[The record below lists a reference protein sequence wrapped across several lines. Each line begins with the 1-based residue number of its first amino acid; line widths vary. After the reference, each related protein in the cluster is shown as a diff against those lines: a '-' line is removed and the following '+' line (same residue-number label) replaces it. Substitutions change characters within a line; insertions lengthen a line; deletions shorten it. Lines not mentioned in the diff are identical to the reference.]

1 MKIKNLL
8 YLLLIFCLAISCS
21 NREDEPTKSVENY
34 PLLMKLDSRLLNI
47 SAPIMLPDYNFYF
60 EYDNAEKLTK
70 KIGGFLST
78 SGSTGFGGIFSTE
91 IYTNLLYQGDNVT
104 VEDFSSSTNFTVP
117 KNSKYFKLNSSNLIA
132 EKETPDPLS
141 NYRYRKEFFY
151 YKNGR
156 LDEIKTTLPNAQYD
170 PTDPN
175 DYIETYSEK
184 FYYDSVG
191 NLTETEYFE
200 LHNGINT
207 ENKRIRYF
215 ENYDSSTNPFRKF
228 TLLDEYFYRSLSKNN
243 FRSYKEVKIWYGIT
257 NVSQQSWEFNYD
269 SKGNIILN

>member
-215 ENYDSSTNPFRKF
+215 EDYDSSTNPFRKF